1 MKVDFNDTKTPPSS
15 YVPLPKLK
23 VFEGAELEEIRER
36 MRKWL
41 REGGTNNGTTITS

>member
-1 MKVDFNDTKTPPSS
+1 MKADFKGIKVPPDPSTL
-15 YVPLPKLK
+15 PLPKLK

-41 REGGTNNGTTITS
+41 RERGMEAPKGG